1 MSKVLLNCEDLSFGY
16 EGRMV
21 LDGLNFSVE
30 EEDKLCV
37 VGENGSGKTTLLKGL
52 LSLISPLGGK
62 LIKNPELV
70 PGDIGY
76 LPQESPQQK
85 DFPAAV
91 FEVVLSG
98 RQNKRG
104 LAPFY
109 TKADKAAAAESL
121 SMLELSELKSCCF
134 RELSGGQRRRV
145 LLARSLCAAGKIL
158 LLDEPASGLDPIVQ
172 ASLYNVLEKIN
183 AELGITVIMVSH
195 DIEGVLRF
203 SSAATSGKDNNTG
216 KGSNAAGKVLH
227 LAGKQLFFGS
237 AESYRDSEPGKNFL
251 GAHRHCEP

>member
-1 MSKVLLNCEDLSFGY
+1 MNKVLLNCEDLSFGY
-16 EGRMV
+16 EGRTV
-21 LDGLNFSVE
+21 LRKLNFAVE
-30 EEDKLCV
+30 EGDKLCV

-52 LSLISPLGGK
+52 LSLISPLEGK
-62 LIKNPELV
+62 LKKNPELA

-76 LPQESPQQK
+76 LPQENPRQK
-85 DFPAAV
+85 DFPATV

-98 RQNKRG
+98 RQNQRG
-104 LAPFY
+104 FAPFY
-109 TKADKAAAAESL
+109 TKADKEAAAASL
-121 SMLELSELKSCCF
+121 SMLELTELKSCCF

-172 ASLYNVLEKIN
+172 AGLYNVLEKIN
-183 AELGITVIMVSH
+183 ITLGITIIMVSH

-203 SSAATSGKDNNTG
+203 SSASTAGP
-216 KGSNAAGKVLH
+216 AGKVLH

-237 AESYRDSEPGKNFL
+237 AENYRDSEPGKNFL
-251 GAHRHCEP
+251 GAHRYCEQ

>member
-1 MSKVLLNCEDLSFGY
+1 MNKILLSCKDLSFGY
-16 EGRMV
+16 EGRAV
-21 LDGLNFSVE
+21 LDNLNFTVE
-30 EEDKLCV
+30 EGDKLCV

-52 LSLISPLGGK
+52 LSLIQPMGGT
-62 LIKNPELV
+62 LTKNQELA

-76 LPQESPQQK
+76 LPQENPLQK

-98 RQNKRG
+98 RQNQRG

-109 TKADKAAAAESL
+109 TKADKAAAEESL
-121 SMLELSELKSCCF
+121 YMLELTGLKSCCF

-158 LLDEPASGLDPIVQ
+158 LLDEPASGLDPVVQ
-172 ASLYNVLEKIN
+172 AGLYNVLEKIN
-183 AELGITVIMVSH
+183 VTLGITIIMVSH

-203 SSAATSGKDNNTG
+203 SSAA
-216 KGSNAAGKVLH
+216 GKVLH
-227 LAGKQLFFGS
+227 LAGSQLFFGS
-237 AESYRDSEPGKNFL
+237 AESYRDSEPGINFL